1 MFLLSRQ
8 NCSEILTQNLCPK
21 QETLLQSQEEADI
34 KGFSKGEQTSVFF
47 LEIFPTHNDK
57 T

>member
-1 MFLLSRQ
+1 M
-8 NCSEILTQNLCPK
+8 NLCSK
-21 QETLLQSQEEADI
+21 QELETLLQSQEEAGYQKI
-34 KGFSKGEQTSVFF
+34 LQGRANQCFF